1 MPKSLQARA
10 GALVVAM
17 RTKTTVAISVI
28 ATTLIMPA
36 AASAA
41 GAANSYSYT
50 ATQPPD
56 TGKISTV
63 LDYLFWGVGL
73 AGVVGLLSIGALL
86 AVSHH
91 NGRGGGEHVS
101 KIGYVCG
108 GMILAGAAGS
118 LVTALM

>member
-1 MPKSLQARA
+1 MARSLRA
-10 GALVVAM
+10 KAAVVIAAIRM
-17 RTKTTVAISVI
+17 KTAVAISVI
-28 ATTLIMPA
+28 TTTLISPTV
-36 AASAA
+36 ASAA
-41 GAANSYSYT
+41 GAANTYSYT

-56 TGKISTV
+56 TGKITTV

-86 AVSHH
+86 AVAHH

-108 GMILAGAAGS
+108 GMILAGAGGS
-118 LVTALM
+118 IVTALM

>member
-1 MPKSLQARA
+1 MPKSLRARA
-10 GALVVAM
+10 GAAVATI
-17 RTKTTVAISVI
+17 RTHAAIASTFI
-28 ATTLIMPA
+28 ATTLIMPTV
-36 AASAA
+36 ASAA

-86 AVSHH
+86 AVAHH
-91 NGRGGGEHVS
+91 SGRGGGEHVS

-108 GMILAGAAGS
+108 GMVLAGAAGS
-118 LVTALM
+118 VVTALM